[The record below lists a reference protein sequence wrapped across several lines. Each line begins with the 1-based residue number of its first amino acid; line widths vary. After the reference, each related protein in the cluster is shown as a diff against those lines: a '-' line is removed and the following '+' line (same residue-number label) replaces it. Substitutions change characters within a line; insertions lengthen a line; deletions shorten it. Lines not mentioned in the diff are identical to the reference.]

1 LHIFIVGIDES
12 IVLSTLSSHSNREYS
27 SKPHKTIRYSQIYN
41 KEPIH
46 LPPITHQHYPY
57 EYFPVQP
64 NSHHAENLYHSHPIH
79 HRHQSFHNHYRL
91 RHKHGETYDPR
102 WWYMPL
108 NSVHGPRS
116 HRFIEH
122 HHYIPPKWYE
132 IPSRQ

>member
-12 IVLSTLSSHSNREYS
+12 IVLSTLSSDSNRQYS
-27 SKPHKTIRYSQIYN
+27 SKPNKTVRYSQIYD

-64 NSHHAENLYHSHPIH
+64 NSHYSENLYHSHPIH
-79 HRHQSFHNHYRL
+79 DRHQSFHNHYRH